1 MTAALMEWLQETDE
15 GFVVTVAVQPRS
27 AKNAV
32 VGIHAGAVKIKLTAP
47 PVEGAANKALVKYL
61 AKHTGTPASS
71 VELLSGHLGRRKRIL
86 FRLPPDPNGRLD
98 WKNRIYPL
106 FKVASLDRQV
116 GVR

>member
-1 MTAALMEWLQETDE
+1 MTAAPVEWLQETDE

-61 AKHTGTPASS
+61 AKHTGRPAST
-71 VELLSGHLGRRKRIL
+71 VELLSGRFGRRKRIL
-86 FRLPPDPNGRLD
+86 FRLPPDTTDRIV
-98 WKNRIYPL
+98 WKNRICSL
-106 FKVASLDRQV
+106 FKAASLDRQV